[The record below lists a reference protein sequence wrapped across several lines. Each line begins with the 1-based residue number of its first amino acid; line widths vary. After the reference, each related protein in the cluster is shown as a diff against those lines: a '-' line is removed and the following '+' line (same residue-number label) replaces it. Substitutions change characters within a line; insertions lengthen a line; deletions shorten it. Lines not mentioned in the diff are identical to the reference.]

1 MRGST
6 GGRGMRFVAG
16 EPGGAVRVRGAR
28 MAAVVDFRGRDF
40 GFELPVGVCFAFVMA
55 LSNHKRRHL

>member
-1 MRGST
+1 
-6 GGRGMRFVAG
+6 
-16 EPGGAVRVRGAR
+16 